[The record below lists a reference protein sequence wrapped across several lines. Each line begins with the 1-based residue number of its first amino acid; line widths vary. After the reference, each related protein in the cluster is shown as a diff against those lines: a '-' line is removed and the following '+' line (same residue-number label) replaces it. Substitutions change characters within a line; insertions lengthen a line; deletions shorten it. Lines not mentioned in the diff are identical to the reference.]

1 MVVRPG
7 IDCPMKKRWLSSAAA
22 LTLFAVFLL
31 RSGPAREGAAR
42 GLVLWADILV
52 PSLLPFFA
60 AAGLLSRLGL
70 PEALGRRLPGRRFSG
85 PGAGLFLLG
94 LSGGYPLG
102 AASVAQAVRAGR
114 LSRAD
119 GDRLLFFCDNSGPA
133 FAVGALGVG
142 VFGSA
147 GWGLFLW
154 GIHALAALALALLT
168 PGKKDDEG
176 RENVSPSALPFPRA
190 LTESVSGAVSALLN
204 IGGYVVFFS
213 ALLGVGEAP
222 GFPGLISDILS
233 RRFGWE
239 AAALRALFAGCLEL
253 SSGVGAMAGM
263 AVTPGHLA
271 LAEFLLSWGGLC
283 VHLQAA
289 SVTADA
295 GLDLSRRL
303 RGKLLHGLISA
314 AAAYAASRVML

>member
-1 MVVRPG
+1 M
-7 IDCPMKKRWLSSAAA
+7 
-22 LTLFAVFLL
+22 LFAAFLL
-31 RSGPAREGAAR
+31 RSGPAREGAVR
-42 GLVLWADILV
+42 GLLLWGDVLV

-70 PEALGRRLPGRRFSG
+70 PETLGRRLPGGRFSG

-102 AASVAQAVRAGR
+102 AASVARAVRDGR
-114 LSRAD
+114 LSRAE
-119 GDRLLFFCDNSGPA
+119 GNRLLFFCDNSGPA

-154 GIHALAALALALLT
+154 GVHAFAALALALLT
-168 PGKKDDEG
+168 SGKKDDEA
-176 RENVSPSALPFPRA
+176 RENASPAALPFPRA

-213 ALLGVGEAP
+213 ALQGVGEAL
-222 GFPGLISDILS
+222 GFPGQLDDALS

-263 AVTPGHLA
+263 TVTPSHLA
-271 LAEFLLSWGGLC
+271 LGELLLSWGGLC

-289 SVTADA
+289 SVAADA

-314 AAAYAASRVML
+314 GLVYFLAAPML